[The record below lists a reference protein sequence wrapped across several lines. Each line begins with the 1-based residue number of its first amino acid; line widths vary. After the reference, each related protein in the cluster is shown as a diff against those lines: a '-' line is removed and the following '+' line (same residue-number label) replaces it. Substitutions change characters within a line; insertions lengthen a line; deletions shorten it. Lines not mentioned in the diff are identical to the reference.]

1 MNKNIYLDNSATT
14 PLATEVFEAMTPFFQ
29 SRYGN
34 ASSLH
39 SAGREA
45 RRAVEESRNLIAEHL
60 GAQPNEIVFTSGA
73 TEADNL
79 AVIGTALR
87 SGQSG
92 HIITSRIEHDAV
104 LRSSDWL
111 ATQGYDV
118 TFLDVD
124 KYGRVNADAVQ
135 EAIRPN
141 TLLVSIMAGNNE
153 IGTLQPIREIG
164 EICKERNIPF
174 HTDAVQAYGKIDLPM
189 DVIDMLSVSAHK
201 LHGPKGVGF
210 LYVRKGI
217 KLTPLLHGGGHESGR
232 RSGTE
237 NVPGIV
243 GLAAATQLAFAER
256 KLVTSRMKGLR
267 DRLIE
272 EILKLPGTRLNGHIT
287 DSLPHI
293 ANFSFEAI
301 EGESLIMK
309 LDEHNIAASTGSAC
323 SSPNLEPSHVL
334 VALAVPLTMA
344 HGSLRISTGR
354 QTTDQDIDAL
364 LEALP
369 IVVQELRDISP
380 FKIGG

>member
-14 PLATEVFEAMTPFFQ
+14 PLASEVLEAMNPFFQ

-124 KYGRVNADAVQ
+124 KYGRVDADAVR

-153 IGTLQPIREIG
+153 IGTLQPIRKIG

-272 EILKLPGTRLNGHIT
+272 
-287 DSLPHI
+287 
-293 ANFSFEAI
+293 
-301 EGESLIMK
+301 
-309 LDEHNIAASTGSAC
+309 
-323 SSPNLEPSHVL
+323 
-334 VALAVPLTMA
+334 
-344 HGSLRISTGR
+344 
-354 QTTDQDIDAL
+354 
-364 LEALP
+364 
-369 IVVQELRDISP
+369 
-380 FKIGG
+380 